1 MFRQLS
7 INMSQVKYLCTIF
20 PKAELFCQII
30 LVSVWTISIDF
41 FDTTDQVSWL
51 LPADCLTCIFACSD
65 IWKVFMIGLQID
77 FWIFLGGGFNGEI
90 TTVITTLYFQLYTF
104 FNFLDHLSHF
114 CFVSPPF
121 FLNKKIFSQ
130 HCSTRFCCPT
140 SGRSF
145 SVHLCRRTLCTEVK
159 ASVSVPVYHLFHY
172 WLLLTQVKLVVNI
185 FRSVVRKRSE
195 KKE

>member
-1 MFRQLS
+1 
-7 INMSQVKYLCTIF
+7 
-20 PKAELFCQII
+20 
-30 LVSVWTISIDF
+30 
-41 FDTTDQVSWL
+41 
-51 LPADCLTCIFACSD
+51 
-65 IWKVFMIGLQID
+65 MIGLQID
-77 FWIFLGGGFNGEI
+77 FWIFLGVFKWGNHNSDHH
-90 TTVITTLYFQLYTF
+90 TLLPIIYIFQFSRPLKPL
-104 FNFLDHLSHF
+104 FLF
-114 CFVSPPF
+114 CFPPF

-145 SVHLCRRTLCTEVK
+145 SVYLCRRTLCTEVK

-172 WLLLTQVKLVVNI
+172 QLLLTQVKLVVNI